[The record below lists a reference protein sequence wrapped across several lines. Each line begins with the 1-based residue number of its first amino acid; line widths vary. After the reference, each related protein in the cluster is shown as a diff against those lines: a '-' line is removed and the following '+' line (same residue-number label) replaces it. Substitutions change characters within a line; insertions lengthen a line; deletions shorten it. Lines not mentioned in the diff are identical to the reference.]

1 MFTNPARGGQMPKK
15 RLSQKMT
22 PNPDM
27 KKKKKNKLQPGRRE
41 GNRLNRQWSRQNPI
55 SSRTKQGKDK
65 KGRQSP
71 LK

>member
-27 KKKKKNKLQPGRRE
+27 KKKKKTNCSRE
-41 GNRLNRQWSRQNPI
+41 EEKATG
-55 SSRTKQGKDK
+55 
-65 KGRQSP
+65 
-71 LK
+71 